1 MFGTLAIRCAMK
13 ILVMQLWWIS
23 FFSGLEMFF
32 PTSLEG
38 YTSMIYYVCI
48 SVFQIS
54 MSVWNRGISVMVA
67 GVQIQRV
74 VTSVHVCQAMRQHL
88 IDQDVS
94 VSVVEIF
101 LWIFW
106 KLWLKIKK
114 REFLLAFTGMIGTRL
129 CNPYLTENRSN
140 FPMCKGPV
148 SKETV
153 SFLLNPA
160 ILLSDQ
166 HYAKPVT
173 NMSIQYSMQCIH
185 LSDYYF
191 AS

>member
-1 MFGTLAIRCAMK
+1 
-13 ILVMQLWWIS
+13 
-23 FFSGLEMFF
+23 
-32 PTSLEG
+32 
-38 YTSMIYYVCI
+38 
-48 SVFQIS
+48 
-54 MSVWNRGISVMVA
+54 MVA

-101 LWIFW
+101 IWIFC
-106 KLWLKIKK
+106 KFWLKIKK
-114 REFLLAFTGMIGTRL
+114 REFLLAFTGMIGTWL
-129 CNPYLTENRSN
+129 CHPNLTENRSN

-153 SFLLNPA
+153 SYLLNPA

-185 LSDYYF
+185 LSDYCF

>member
-1 MFGTLAIRCAMK
+1 MEH
-13 ILVMQLWWIS
+13 WWIS

-32 PTSLEG
+32 STSLEG
-38 YTSMIYYVCI
+38 YTCMIYYVWI

-101 LWIFW
+101 IWIFC
-106 KLWLKIKK
+106 KFWLKIKK
-114 REFLLAFTGMIGTRL
+114 REFLLAFTGMIGTFL
-129 CNPYLTENRSN
+129 GNPKNVTENRSN
-140 FPMCKGPV
+140 FPMCKGPA
-148 SKETV
+148 SKETWH
-153 SFLLNPA
+153 FLYFSLTKSCYFVIRPTLCQA
-160 ILLSDQ
+160 SDQ
-166 HYAKPVT
+166 HVNT
-173 NMSIQYSMQCIH
+173 IQYAMHSFVRLLFC
-185 LSDYYF
+185 
-191 AS
+191 